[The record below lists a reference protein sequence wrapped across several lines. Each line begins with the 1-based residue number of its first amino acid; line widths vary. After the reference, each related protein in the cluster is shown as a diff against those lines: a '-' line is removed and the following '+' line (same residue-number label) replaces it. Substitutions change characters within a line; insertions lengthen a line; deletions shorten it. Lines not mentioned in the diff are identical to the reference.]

1 MARPYLRGNASDCRP
16 QGLKALRSNSNF
28 QSTNSRIIY
37 TRFRTKS
44 AVLLRRIKIQN
55 NKAEIKSGKVSS
67 QRVERTGDINDTLN
81 TVLNTLSRVLFVLP
95 E

>member
-1 MARPYLRGNASDCRP
+1 MAGDKDDELQSPGDEVGNRIWPQNQNPQFYL
-16 QGLKALRSNSNF
+16 
-28 QSTNSRIIY
+28 
-37 TRFRTKS
+37 
-44 AVLLRRIKIQN
+44 
-55 NKAEIKSGKVSS
+55 GKVSS